1 MMVEPVPP
9 LPEHLNTLPLPLSEQ
24 LCRPFS
30 FSEILS
36 ATDNF
41 DDSLV
46 IGQGGFGKVYKGV
59 IDNGASIVAIKRLS
73 SASKQGDS
81 EFRTEIG
88 MLSKFRHSHIV
99 SLIGYCY
106 SSPEMILVYEYMVNG
121 SLADHLYKIG
131 KCGTSS
137 TLSWVQRLK
146 ICLGAARGLDYLH
159 TCTGVQDIVI
169 HRDMKS
175 SNILLDKNYSAKV
188 SDFGLSKISPID
200 RSCTHISTNVKGTM
214 GYMDPEYMVTFRLT
228 LKSDV
233 YSFGVVL
240 FEVLCGRRAVDFTLD
255 EEQWSLARWAQCC
268 IEKGTLHHTIN
279 PNLWLEI
286 LPESLKEFVRV
297 ANQCLCYRPKKRPTM
312 TQVVSSLELAL
323 ALQLGHKDSSAF
335 EMEIICTSEA
345 DEIIE
350 KADSTTVQ
358 EEMQLSMFSTVD
370 DAPVL
375 EEASSSSSKP
385 AYDDSL
391 PAVAGLQISGKPFPG
406 WELQAS
412 GYHLYGTTCCN
423 FDWVRHLE
431 DGSVKYID
439 GAKQPS
445 YLVSADDVDTCLA
458 VEVQPMDDRNRK
470 GKLVKVFANENR
482 KITCDLELQNHVEG
496 NLYNGHATYQV
507 ALSTRY
513 LEMWEPATLVIKRK
527 SYSIK
532 FSGTG
537 AAMTEKFSS
546 STIVTLTRGNPTEFS
561 IIGNGGGGVE
571 HLLRVDESSQDISCS
586 RDAIVL
592 TMRLFVTR
600 AGEKKKGKKRGLF
613 FNKLGRH

>member
-1 MMVEPVPP
+1 MMAVPVTP
-9 LPEHLNTLPLPLSEQ
+9 LPEHVNTLPLPLSEQ

-30 FSEILS
+30 FAEILS
-36 ATDNF
+36 ATNNF

-73 SASKQGDS
+73 SASNQGDS
-81 EFRTEIG
+81 EFRTEIE

-106 SSPEMILVYEYMVNG
+106 SSTEMILVYEHMVNG
-121 SLADHLYKIG
+121 SLADHLHKLG
-131 KCGTSS
+131 KYGTSS
-137 TLSWVQRLK
+137 DLSWVQRLK

-159 TCTGVQDIVI
+159 TGTGVI

-175 SNILLDKNYSAKV
+175 SNILLDKNCAAKV
-188 SDFGLSKISPID
+188 SDFGLSRINPID
-200 RSCTHISTNVKGTM
+200 RSYTHITTNVKGTT

-228 LKSDV
+228 MKSDV

-268 IEKGTLHHTIN
+268 IEKGTLHRIIN
-279 PNLWLEI
+279 PNLWSEI
-286 LPESLKEFVRV
+286 LPESLKEFVRI

-335 EMEIICTSEA
+335 EMEIICTTEA

-350 KADSTTVQ
+350 NADSTMVQ
-358 EEMQLSMFSTVD
+358 EERQSFTFSTD
-370 DAPVL
+370 SPHLPPVL
-375 EEASSSSSKP
+375 EEASSSSSEP
-385 AYDDSL
+385 TDDGPL
-391 PAVAGLQISGKPFPG
+391 PAIEGLQISGEPFPG
-406 WELQAS
+406 RKLQAS
-412 GYHLYGTTCCN
+412 GYSINGTTTCN
-423 FDWVRHLE
+423 FIWVRHSE

-439 GAKQPS
+439 GATQPS
-445 YLVSADDVDTCLA
+445 YLVTADDVDTTLA

-470 GKLVKVFANENR
+470 GELVKVFANEDR
-482 KITCDLELQNHVEG
+482 KITCDSELQNHLLE
-496 NLYNGHATYQV
+496 NLYNGHATYRV
-507 ALSTRY
+507 TMSMRY
-513 LEMWEPATLVIKRK
+513 IGIWEPATLLIKQEG
-527 SYSIK
+527 YSIK
-532 FSGTG
+532 RSGPS
-537 AAMTEKFSS
+537 AAIVIEKFSP
-546 STIVTLTRGNPTEFS
+546 STIVKLTCGSPTEFS
-561 IIGNGGGGVE
+561 IIGTGDVK
-571 HLLRVDESSQDISCS
+571 HVLRADESSPQDIKCS

-592 TMRLFVTR
+592 TIRLFVIR

-613 FNKLGRH
+613 FNK